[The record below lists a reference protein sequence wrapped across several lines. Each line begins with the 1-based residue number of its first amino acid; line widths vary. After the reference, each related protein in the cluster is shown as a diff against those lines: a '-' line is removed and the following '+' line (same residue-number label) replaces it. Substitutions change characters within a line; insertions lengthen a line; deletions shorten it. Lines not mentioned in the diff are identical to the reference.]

1 METPKFEQMPLL
13 VADLNEKADRILSL
27 LNSGLQ
33 PTEKESEIPLKI
45 KDVAGLTSLSVP
57 TIYGYCQKNEI
68 PHHKKGNRLYFFKSE
83 IIDWIKTG
91 RRKTMS
97 ELMIDAEN
105 YVQNKKK

>member
-27 LNSGLQ
+27 LNDGLQ

-45 KDVAGLTSLSVP
+45 KDIAGLTSLSVP

-91 RRKTMS
+91 RRKTTS
-97 ELMIDAEN
+97 ELMIDAEK
-105 YVQNKKK
+105 YVQNKIR